1 MSIVTKLC
9 YIATILVLYLMGY
22 TTVQGLVQVG
32 QFDFYTSADSLL
44 PLIPEFVWVYHSIVP
59 VMFITMVGIV
69 KDRQLFFNMFWACFT
84 AAVVLNISYILLPA
98 FYPRQ
103 AFEVQTLSGYI
114 LEITRQMD
122 GAQNTF
128 PSGHVTFSWLIL
140 FAASEALATR
150 RVRLIY
156 FLWTLAVTL
165 STLVLKQHYIVDVFS
180 GILLAYGVFYL
191 VKRLM
196 SARSSLF
203 TSDDAPN
210 AKGW

>member
-32 QFDFYTSADSLL
+32 EFDFYTSVDSLL
-44 PLIPEFVWVYHSIVP
+44 PLIPEFVWVYHSIIP
-59 VMFITMVGIV
+59 VMFITMIGVV
-69 KDRQLFFNMFWACFT
+69 RDKSLFFNMFWACL
-84 AAVVLNISYILLPA
+84 AASIVLNISYILMPA
-98 FYPRQ
+98 FYPRE
-103 AFEVQTLSGYI
+103 AFEVQTLSEYI

-140 FAASEALATR
+140 LAAAEALTNKSM
-150 RVRLIY
+150 RLIY
-156 FLWTLAVTL
+156 FLWAMAVTV

-196 SARSSLF
+196 SAKLSLF
-203 TSDDAPN
+203 TSDDVSN

>member
-44 PLIPEFVWVYHSIVP
+44 PLIPEFVWVYHSIIP
-59 VMFITMVGIV
+59 VMFITMIGVV
-69 KDRQLFFNMFWACFT
+69 RDRSLFFNMFWACL
-84 AAVVLNISYILLPA
+84 AASIVLNISYILMPA
-98 FYPRQ
+98 FYPRE
-103 AFEVQTLSGYI
+103 AFEVQTLSEYI

-140 FAASEALATR
+140 LAATEALTNKSM
-150 RVRLIY
+150 RLIY
-156 FLWTLAVTL
+156 FLWAMAVTV

-196 SARSSLF
+196 SAKLSLF
-203 TSDDAPN
+203 TSDDVSN